1 MRYRIYV
8 YDRYINLS
16 IKVLFL
22 DEETIE
28 EKKYLCINVNKNVNE
43 ISCLGINVFIF
54 KHIYI
59 FFWEKNISNAT
70 YSWSDCMSVSQSY
83 LVNFAVVEHKWIDW
97 N

>member
-1 MRYRIYV
+1 MYMI
-8 YDRYINLS
+8 DLS

-54 KHIYI
+54 EHIYI
-59 FFWEKNISNAT
+59 FWEKNISDAK
-70 YSWSDCMSVSQSY
+70 YAWSDCMSVSQNY
-83 LVNFAVVEHKWIDW
+83 LVNFTVVEHK
-97 N
+97 